1 VECVDRYPAGIQAP
15 GMKIDNV
22 AGKVPSAGIH
32 SRVASVRRP
41 GEGAILR
48 AGKKIHSQN
57 NRTGA
62 RFDLMS
68 AHNLSH
74 DYQSTVAPRLDDDD
88 DEGEETVVKNTPPPV
103 GAMIQKKFLEQR
115 KIFLWGA
122 VTDESAKDLTEK
134 LLYLETTG
142 PGKEI
147 TFYMNTPGGSIT
159 AGMAV
164 YDTIKLISSPVTIV
178 VTGMAA
184 SMGSI
189 LLSAAKK
196 GRRLIFPHARVLIHQ
211 PLITGRM
218 VGPASDINIQAQ
230 EMEKL
235 RAELNEILATAS
247 GQPIDKVA
255 KDSDRDFYLNARE
268 AIAYGLADKIVEKI

>member
-1 VECVDRYPAGIQAP
+1 
-15 GMKIDNV
+15 
-22 AGKVPSAGIH
+22 
-32 SRVASVRRP
+32 
-41 GEGAILR
+41 
-48 AGKKIHSQN
+48 
-57 NRTGA
+57 
-62 RFDLMS
+62 MS
-68 AHNLSH
+68 AHNLSRE
-74 DYQSTVAPRLDDDD
+74 YQNPLAPRLDDEDD
-88 DEGEETVVKNTPPPV
+88 DERDDETPKPTVTPV
-103 GAMIQKKFLEQR
+103 GALIQKKFLAQR

-122 VTDESAKDLTEK
+122 VSDETAKDLTEK

-196 GRRLIFPHARVLIHQ
+196 GRRYIFPHARVLIHQ

-218 VGPASDINIQAQ
+218 VGPASDINIQAK

-235 RAELNEILATAS
+235 RTELNQILATAS
-247 GQPIDKVA
+247 GQSFDKVA
-255 KDSDRDFYLNARE
+255 KDSDRDFYLNAEE